1 MCRRVGNG
9 GNGPER
15 KGFLPFRLFDLSP
28 FHPIITVAFWDGSVK
43 LLQRGGGGAIC

>member
-15 KGFLPFRLFDLSP
+15 KGFLPFHLFDVSP
-28 FHPIITVAFWDGSVK
+28 FHPIITGAFWDGSVK
-43 LLQRGGGGAIC
+43 LMQRGGGC